1 MSQPLLELLKRRWG
15 LDSQAYEAAETLAG
29 SWAKGHTA
37 LAPDAA
43 QVLALTGS
51 PAVATDAKAALP
63 RPLVLQNGLLQSWRH
78 SQAEQELAGLLTA
91 LADQAAEP
99 LPAQLE
105 TGLRTLYPDP
115 GDPQAKAVLA
125 GMTRKLAI
133 ITGGPGTGKT
143 HTAARILALK
153 LTQNPGLRYAL
164 TAPTGKA
171 AQRLAESV
179 GMAAAHLNGPA
190 QAAAVQLKEAGAFS
204 GTLHRL
210 LEWRPDQDS
219 CARNAKR
226 PLSLDLVVVDEASM
240 LDLMLWRALLRALP
254 DGATLLVLGDPFQ
267 LESIEPGRVL
277 GSLLEA
283 ATVTGALRGCHV
295 ELVKNHRFAERRG
308 ISVLAEAVRSQTG
321 KAGDADAVMAACPFA
336 AGEDPEVARYAAE
349 GLDQAL
355 DRVWDK
361 VLAVALAKNPEAA
374 LQALE
379 GLRVLCALNEG
390 KWGVSGLNERIEKR
404 LVREGHVGCAHP
416 VLVSV
421 NDPHSGLF
429 NGDLGVLLPGPGGG
443 TAVFKS
449 PSGILGFPA
458 FHLPEHKKAWAM
470 TVHRSQG
477 SEYGCILLVLPPLD
491 WEGKGQELL
500 RRELLYTAVTRAQ
513 ERVLIVA
520 DEAALR
526 AACAPGEERLSGL
539 RGYLKE

>member
-1 MSQPLLELLKRRWG
+1 MSRPLLELLKRRWG
-15 LDSQAYEAAETLAG
+15 LDKQAYEAADALAS
-29 SWAKGHTA
+29 SWAKGHSA
-37 LAPDAA
+37 LAPSET
-43 QVLALTGS
+43 QLLALRDS
-51 PAVATDAKAALP
+51 PAVALDAKAPVP
-63 RPLVLQNGLLQSWRH
+63 RPLVLHGGLLQSWRH
-78 SQAEQELAGLLTA
+78 CQAEQELARHLTA
-91 LADQAAEP
+91 LAGRAAEP
-99 LPAQLE
+99 LPAILE
-105 TGLRTLYPDP
+105 AALRSLYPDP
-115 GDPQAKAVLA
+115 GDPQAEAVLA

-143 HTAARILALK
+143 HSAARILALK

-179 GMAAAHLNGPA
+179 GKAADHLTGPA
-190 QAAAVQLKEAGAFS
+190 QSAAVHLKEAGAFS
-204 GTLHRL
+204 STLHRL
-210 LEWRPDQDS
+210 LEWRPDQDT
-219 CARNAKR
+219 CARDAKR
-226 PLSLDLVVVDEASM
+226 PLALDLVIVDEASM

-254 DGATLLVLGDPFQ
+254 EGATLLVLGDPFQ
-267 LESIEPGRVL
+267 LESVEPGRVL

-283 ATVTGALRGCHV
+283 AGATGALSGCHV
-295 ELVKNHRFAERRG
+295 ELSKNHRFAQRRG
-308 ISVLAEAVRSQTG
+308 ISALAQAVRSQTG

-336 AGEDPEVARYAAE
+336 SGGDPEVARYASE
-349 GLDQAL
+349 GLSQAL

-361 VLAVALAKNPEAA
+361 VLAVALAKDPEAA

-379 GLRVLCALNEG
+379 GLRVLCAVNEG
-390 KWGVSGLNERIEKR
+390 KWGVSGLNERIERR
-404 LVREGHVGCAHP
+404 LHGEGHVGRAHP
-416 VLVSV
+416 VLVGV

-443 TAVFKS
+443 SAVFRG
-449 PSGILGFPA
+449 PSGILKFPA

-491 WEGKGQELL
+491 SEGKANELL

-539 RGYLKE
+539 RGYFVS

>member
-1 MSQPLLELLKRRWG
+1 MSQPLLELLKQRWG
-15 LDSQAYEAAETLAG
+15 LDGAAYDAAETLAG
-29 SWAKGHTA
+29 SWDKGHTA
-37 LAPDAA
+37 LAPSEA
-43 QVLALTGS
+43 QLLALRHS
-51 PAVATDAKAALP
+51 PAVALDPKAALP
-63 RPLVLQNGLLQSWRH
+63 KPLVLHGGLLQSWRH
-78 SQAEQELAGLLTA
+78 GQAEQELARLLTA
-91 LADQAAEP
+91 LADHAPEP
-99 LPAQLE
+99 LPPQLE
-105 TGLRTLYPDP
+105 TALRSLYPDP

-125 GMTRKLAI
+125 GMTRRLAI

-153 LTQNPGLRYAL
+153 LMQNPGLRYAL

-179 GMAAAHLNGPA
+179 G
-190 QAAAVQLKEAGAFS
+190 KAGAFS
-204 GTLHRL
+204 STLHRL
-210 LEWRPDQDS
+210 LEWRPDQDR
-219 CARNAKR
+219 CARNVGR

-254 DGATLLVLGDPFQ
+254 QDATLLVLGDPFQ

-283 ATVTGALRGCHV
+283 ASATGALSGCHV
-295 ELVKNHRFAERRG
+295 ELVKNHRFAERSS
-308 ISVLAEAVRSQTG
+308 ISVLAQAVRSQTG
-321 KAGDADAVMAACPFA
+321 KAGEADAVLAACPLA
-336 AGEDPEVARYAAE
+336 AGGDPEVARYASDA
-349 GLDQAL
+349 LDQAL

-361 VLAVALAKNPEAA
+361 VLAVALARNPGAA

-379 GLRVLCALNEG
+379 DLRVLCALNEG
-390 KWGVSGLNERIEKR
+390 KWGVSGLNERIERR

-416 VLVSV
+416 VLVGV

-443 TAVFKS
+443 SAVFKS
-449 PSGILGFPA
+449 PSGVLSFPA

-477 SEYGCILLVLPPLD
+477 SEYGSILLVLPPLD
-491 WEGKGQELL
+491 REGKGQELL
-500 RRELLYTAVTRAQ
+500 RRELLYTAVTRAK
-513 ERVLIVA
+513 ERVLVVA

-539 RGYLKE
+539 RTYLAS